1 VTAAAG
7 WPHDELAVTP
17 TAMLLETSLSTI
29 VTLSDGLRNVV
40 VSNNGAAGLDAK
52 PNAIFRAAHSVFPG
66 NGSVVATNGGTIF
79 SYGDNDI
86 DGNTNKNTG
95 ALTPLAMH

>member
-1 VTAAAG
+1 
-7 WPHDELAVTP
+7 
-17 TAMLLETSLSTI
+17 MLLETSLSTI

>member
-1 VTAAAG
+1 MSPSSIARF
-7 WPHDELAVTP
+7 P
-17 TAMLLETSLSTI
+17 TTS
-29 VTLSDGLRNVV
+29 RNVA
-40 VSNNGAAGLDAK
+40 VSNNGAAGLDAE
-52 PNAIFRAAHSVFPG
+52 PNAFFGSHSVFTG

-86 DGNTNKNTG
+86 DGNTNNNTG